1 MGMQLNMPSAIIA
14 PMSFLQSLRNAR
26 HLTRFMLVWF
36 ALFIGVA
43 AASPLVKPQ
52 TAQMICSTM
61 GGVQMVLTDEGGGTP
76 VASADGMDCP
86 LCTQVSV
93 PLPTAMVGFVPVS
106 SLAHAMRPLAVAHIA
121 WLTGTPLPPRGPPSL
136 S

>member
-1 MGMQLNMPSAIIA
+1 MGMQLKMPSAIIA
-14 PMSFLQSLRNAR
+14 AMSFLQSLRNAR
-26 HLTRFMLVWF
+26 RLTRFMLVWF

-52 TAQMICSTM
+52 AAQMICSTM
-61 GGVQMVLTDEGGGTP
+61 GGVQWVLTDDGGDTP

-86 LCTQVSV
+86 LCTHVSA
-93 PLPTAMVGFVPVS
+93 PLASAMVGFVPVS
-106 SLAHAMRPLAVAHIA
+106 SLAHAMRPLATAHIA
-121 WLTGTPLPPRGPPSL
+121 WLTGTPLPPRGPPAL